1 MNDTLDRWIQ
11 RVTLAAMVALAATLL
26 AVGVSLYA
34 SRSEARP
41 PSAQATQGVP

>member
-1 MNDTLDRWIQ
+1 MNDTLNRWIQ

-34 SRSEARP
+34 SRSEARV
-41 PSAQATQGVP
+41 QAVGTTQGVP